1 MVQGR
6 RSFDL
11 LGAPIQRTKN
21 QTTETMSYD
30 ELTIFAAGFLTAAV
44 VISIITLVLTATQ
57 KPQGTTFSGSDVEIL
72 NRLLDEN
79 NVHLTKND

>member
-6 RSFDL
+6 RSADL
-11 LGAPIQRTKN
+11 LGPPIQATKN
-21 QTTETMSYD
+21 QTTETMTYD

-57 KPQGTTFSGSDVEIL
+57 KPQGTTFSGSDVEML
-72 NRLLDEN
+72 HRLLDEN

>member
-1 MVQGR
+1 
-6 RSFDL
+6 
-11 LGAPIQRTKN
+11 
-21 QTTETMSYD
+21 MSYD

-44 VISIITLVLTATQ
+44 VISIITLVLTAAQ
-57 KPQGTTFSGSDVEIL
+57 KPQGTTFSGSDVEML